1 MPIAHIM
8 AAGMGGIRTAGD
20 LVAWMQMTR
29 KMKIAEAKKYVADK
43 LRIDIIDL
51 ANEEVMRQIREDLDI
66 GIITAVA
73 GSAKGI
79 AAKWKIAELLDIEIN
94 SVNLFRSNNRIDDRS
109 QRTEVGK
116 PLCHQK
122 LPAERASARFR

>member
-29 KMKIAEAKKYVADK
+29 KMKIAEAKQYVANELK
-43 LRIDIIDL
+43 IDFIDL
-51 ANEEVMRQIREDLDI
+51 SNEEVMQQIRTDLDI
-66 GIITAVA
+66 GVITAVA

-79 AAKWKIAELLDIEIN
+79 AAKCRIAELLGIQIN
-94 SVNLFRSNNRIDDRS
+94 SVNLFRSKIS
-109 QRTEVGK
+109 
-116 PLCHQK
+116 
-122 LPAERASARFR
+122 SF